1 MAHDCAPDQIRVV
14 AVAPGSVDT
23 PMSQRAVE
31 SSGKSS
37 LEELGFSRSPKVLGH
52 VGKPEEVAEVIAWL
66 ASDKAS
72 FVNGVTVPVDGGL
85 LAKLI

>member
-1 MAHDCAPDQIRVV
+1 
-14 AVAPGSVDT
+14 
-23 PMSQRAVE
+23 
-31 SSGKSS
+31 
-37 LEELGFSRSPKVLGH
+37 VLGH